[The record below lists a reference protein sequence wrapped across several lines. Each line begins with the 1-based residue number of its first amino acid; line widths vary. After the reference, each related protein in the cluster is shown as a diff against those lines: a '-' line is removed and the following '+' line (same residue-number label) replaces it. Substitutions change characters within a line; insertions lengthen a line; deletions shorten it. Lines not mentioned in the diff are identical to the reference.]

1 MADEQ
6 DFQSVV
12 SDDQRTMIAAYFLAI
27 AKEFKILRDH
37 PSRVWALG
45 KARASL
51 WLHSETPEEV
61 QIGILITS
69 AVEVFPEATKR
80 ICEALLTRGE
90 GLPPE
95 LEGKWGCYLEQQL
108 GDLT

>member
-1 MADEQ
+1 
-6 DFQSVV
+6 
-12 SDDQRTMIAAYFLAI
+12 MITAYFLAI

-80 ICEALLTRGE
+80 ICEALLKG
-90 GLPPE
+90 GKGMPPE
-95 LEGKWGCYLEQQL
+95 LEGKWRPYVDDLL

>member
-27 AKEFKILRDH
+27 AKEFKILREH

-45 KARASL
+45 KARASM

-80 ICEALLTRGE
+80 ICEALLKG
-90 GLPPE
+90 GKGMPPE
-95 LEGKWGCYLEQQL
+95 LEGKWRPYVDDLL